1 MSTPRWAKAWDTLG
15 FVQPHRVAPYFVVVA
30 LIHAV
35 AVATRFP
42 DLAAK
47 LPHGTD
53 LALMVGQFP
62 LILLSGF
69 FEGRLDYGPQMS
81 ALPLW
86 MRIKSTPVKL
96 AFTTAF
102 IYVTVVFLQTFHV
115 SIGPVD
121 PNPPDTFPLQQRAM
135 WFGMFTAGFFMIY
148 FMAATGIFIPL
159 LRALTRPLRALPAA
173 LGAIAAIGLGAA
185 VGIGVFALATRQAI
199 PAFFDQ
205 VNGAANTD
213 PVAFVVVTAAA
224 ILIPMGIGLVLERA
238 NKE

>member
-1 MSTPRWAKAWDTLG
+1 M
-15 FVQPHRVAPYFVVVA
+15 VVA
-30 LIHAV
+30 LIHAA

-47 LPHGTD
+47 LPPGTD
-53 LALMVGQFP
+53 VALMVGQFP

-96 AFTTAF
+96 AFTLAF
-102 IYVTVVFLQTFHV
+102 IYVTTVFLQTFHV

-135 WFGMFTAGFFMIY
+135 WFAMFTGGFFMIY

-159 LRALTRPLRALPAA
+159 LRALTRPLRALPMVVGALLAIA
-173 LGAIAAIGLGAA
+173 LGGAI
-185 VGIGVFALATRQAI
+185 GIGVFALATKQAI
-199 PAFFDQ
+199 PKFFDQ
-205 VNGAANTD
+205 INGAANTD
-213 PVAFVVVTAAA
+213 PVAFIVVMAAG
-224 ILIPMGIGLVLERA
+224 ILIPMGIGLVLDRA